1 MAPIK
6 FKSLK
11 TFNKGKSEFRFNDY
25 QESRFGTRVV
35 FLKISCYS
43 KVWYKKKYYSKKT
56 CKVNVMLLLAQP
68 GYYVKNCMLGEIF

>member
-11 TFNKGKSEFRFNDY
+11 TFNKGKSEFRFNDN

-35 FLKISCYS
+35 FLKISCCS
-43 KVWYKKKYYSKKT
+43 KVLYTYFIWLCRYPK
-56 CKVNVMLLLAQP
+56 P
-68 GYYVKNCMLGEIF
+68 GYHVKKL